1 MRFLQRFLIGLGAIL
16 VLAISPQLV
25 APKSVHAVVST
36 LVTIANTSTNPV
48 PVDSSADS
56 RASVAL
62 IGRQQINPPNSE
74 GFQPFLNL
82 TDLTAFV
89 VPVGKRFVIDQ
100 ITASAFTD
108 VSAQPTIAM
117 ELKSGQQSSL
127 LRVDSFD

>member
-74 GFQPFLNL
+74 GF
-82 TDLTAFV
+82 
-89 VPVGKRFVIDQ
+89 
-100 ITASAFTD
+100 
-108 VSAQPTIAM
+108 
-117 ELKSGQQSSL
+117 
-127 LRVDSFD
+127 